1 MNLEKSIELAQ
12 GDNTAFKEIYD
23 LTINRVYSFVLYR
36 IKDKGEALD
45 ICQDIYFSLWKYLPK
60 FQYISEVHFYAFL
73 FKVARRQ
80 LIKARAKS
88 MNKVDLDEIF
98 DIPSEDG
105 EKEDYRNLLQNIQT
119 LKDNER
125 ITIELRYFEDLK
137 FEDIALSLGISEN
150 NAKVIHHRAI
160 NKLRKFLNY
169 E

>member
-1 MNLEKSIELAQ
+1 MNLEKSLELAQ
-12 GDNTAFKEIYD
+12 VDNTAFKEIYD
-23 LTINRVYSFVLYR
+23 LTINRVYSFVLFR

-60 FQYISEVHFYAFL
+60 FQYISENHFYAFL

-88 MNKVDLDEIF
+88 IDKVNLDEIF
-98 DIPSEDG
+98 DIPSDDAD
-105 EKEDYRNLLQNIQT
+105 KEDYRHLLQNLQT
-119 LKDNER
+119 LKENER
-125 ITIELRYFEDLK
+125 LVIELRYFEDLK
-137 FEDIALSLGISEN
+137 FEDIAISLGINEN